1 MVHYRAMQC
10 PSCHAAVEEGADLC
24 LECGEPMGDSP
35 VARIVR
41 SEDAN
46 TSPLPKLDPFPVA
59 VVQTRAAPPRPA
71 EPAKAVVAKVK
82 RFRVEDDPEPT
93 RCPGCGMLSSRQR
106 CPNCGTVLRR
116 SED

>member
-1 MVHYRAMQC
+1 MVHYGAMQC

-41 SEDAN
+41 SEDAP

-59 VVQTRAAPPRPA
+59 VVQTRPP
-71 EPAKAVVAKVK
+71 EAKAVVAKVAK